1 MQPSV
6 TQSLR
11 DARMVGESWIPEC
24 RPVHAEKEVT
34 EFLLRALALPESFQA
49 LKYLSTNE
57 LKQILRQ
64 HEGNVFGT
72 RETLIARIE
81 AYDQAELEAI
91 YPDPPLDSRCV
102 QTREMVM
109 AAVTKEGWN
118 LRHANMAFRG
128 DLEIVKVAIAN
139 NPKAMACAS
148 ESKIRN
154 FKHAALECV
163 KINGLCLQDT
173 AQHLRSDLEMNLAAL
188 AANPEAIQFSLIPT
202 HPEVLKYVLSQPGY
216 GNFIGGGTSVQRG
229 EADADGTVDLSY
241 VLLAVK
247 NSNDGTALASMTQRV
262 RELVRVEA
270 VSANGNALQYFVQS
284 HPENPKHRK
293 GFPRQLCYDRP
304 LVELAV
310 KQDGLALE
318 YAALAFQDDDEI
330 VRLAVL
336 NNPWAAKFIS
346 PKKKNDPT
354 IALCMAFNSSAAVK
368 KLMNLPPYE
377 LILHAAHQARAYA
390 YAAFLCFKNGASRYV
405 KTTVDDETVVVR
417 KTMAHSPALCLSSY
431 GFYVQ
436 EKVLGL
442 IGSYLGDPTGKETR
456 FLSVCCTNL
465 RYADL
470 DAVSQE
476 ELKHMRQQRRELNFT
491 FLGVCAAAG
500 GAQFEG
506 FEQNL
511 TFKPRGA
518 PPPRIFTAGERDQV
532 LGFLASSTSMNAAN
546 IASAH
551 LREGTVPQHKRPKY

>member
-1 MQPSV
+1 MDYSALH
-6 TQSLR
+6 SLR
-11 DARMVGESWIPEC
+11 DALMVGGASLEC
-24 RPVHAEKEVT
+24 RPVHLEQEAKD
-34 EFLLRALALPESFQA
+34 FLLRALALPESFQA
-49 LKYLSTNE
+49 LKYLSTKE

-64 HEGNVFGT
+64 HEGNLFGT

-81 AYDQAELEAI
+81 AFDQVDLEAI
-91 YPDPPLDSRCV
+91 YPAPPLDRLAV

-109 AAVTKEGWN
+109 AAVAKEGWN
-118 LRHANMAFRG
+118 LMYANMAFRE
-128 DLEIVKVAIAN
+128 DLEIVKVAISN
-139 NPKAMACAS
+139 NPKAMAFAS

-163 KINGLCLQDT
+163 KINGMCLQDT
-173 AQHLRSDLEMNLAAL
+173 ARHLRSDLEMNLAAV

-202 HPEVLKYVLSQPGY
+202 HPEVLKSVLSQPGY
-216 GNFIGGGTSVQRG
+216 GNFIEGGTRAQCG
-229 EADADGTVDLSY
+229 EEGADGTVDLSY

-247 NSNDGTALASMTQRV
+247 NSNDGHALATIEQDV
-262 RELVRVEA
+262 REMVRVEA
-270 VSANGNALQYFVQS
+270 VSANGNALQYFVE
-284 HPENPKHRK
+284 PDPKI
-293 GFPRQLCYDRP
+293 PRRRGYSRGLCYDRP

-346 PKKKNDPT
+346 ARKKNDPSV
-354 IALCMAFNSSAAVK
+354 ALCMAFNSSAAVK
-368 KLMNLPPYE
+368 KFMKLPLYE
-377 LILHAAHQARAYA
+377 LVLHAQHQARAYA

-405 KTTVDDETVVVR
+405 TIIEDEKPVVVR
-417 KTMAHSPALCLSSY
+417 KTMAHSPALCLSTY

-456 FLSVCCTNL
+456 FLSTCCTNL
-465 RYADL
+465 RYADA

-476 ELKHMRQQRRELNFT
+476 ELKHMRQQRRELNYT
-491 FLGVCAAAG
+491 FLGVCADAG
-500 GAQFEG
+500 GARFEG

-511 TFKPRGA
+511 TFKTRGA
-518 PPPRIFTAGERDQV
+518 PPPRTFTAGERDQV
-532 LGFLASSTSMNAAN
+532 LAFLASSTSMNAPN